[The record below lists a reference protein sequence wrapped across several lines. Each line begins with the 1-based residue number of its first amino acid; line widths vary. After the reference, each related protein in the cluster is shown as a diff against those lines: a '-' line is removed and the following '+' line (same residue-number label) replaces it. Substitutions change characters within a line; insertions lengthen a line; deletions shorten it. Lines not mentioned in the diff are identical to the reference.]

1 MNELAGIF
9 NVLMKALRTVLSNK
23 RVYVNDKTIQQRREK
38 YQIALDPVKM
48 FLDDAVTEDSTEFDT
63 ITKEELYVAYM
74 MFCKAHHLA
83 VLKKEKFG
91 SMVKRSYSD
100 GRQGGGKRQTI
111 WKGISLNKKYQIDP
125 MAANTSRQHVRV
137 VIV

>member
-1 MNELAGIF
+1 
-9 NVLMKALRTVLSNK
+9 MKALCTILKNK
-23 RVYVNDKTIQQRREK
+23 RIYVNDRTIQQRREK

-48 FLDDAVTEDSTEFDT
+48 FLNDAVAEDSTEFDS
-63 ITKEELYVAYM
+63 ITKEEFYYAYQI
-74 MFCKAHHLA
+74 FCKSHKLGI
-83 VLKKEKFG
+83 LKKEKFG

-111 WKGISLNKKYQIDP
+111 WKGISLNKKYEIESY
-125 MAANTSRQHVRV
+125 ATNTFRQHVRV